1 MNYFNAL
8 HGHPSSSIAHAWS
21 LAVEEQFYLVWPA
34 AFMLLATRGRHALFA
49 GLVAALCAVMV
60 WRSIAYG
67 VLGLGQAYAYNAFD
81 CRFDCLAAG
90 GLLAVACGSRRFL
103 SAADACVRRWHAWPL
118 ALACALLPVIDF
130 VSPRL
135 RYTIGFTAEALI
147 IAFAISQLLI
157 LSATLPWRA
166 LDARPIRYIGRVSYG
181 MYLYHLWGLGA
192 GAAMTRVHAWLGLPA
207 GFLATVVLAS
217 ISHYAI
223 ERPFLVLKA
232 RLHADR
238 RAAQIPSLSW
248 STTS

>member
-1 MNYFNAL
+1 M
-8 HGHPSSSIAHAWS
+8 
-21 LAVEEQFYLVWPA
+21 
-34 AFMLLATRGRHALFA
+34 
-49 GLVAALCAVMV
+49 
-60 WRSIAYG
+60 
-67 VLGLGQAYAYNAFD
+67 
-81 CRFDCLAAG
+81 
-90 GLLAVACGSRRFL
+90 
-103 SAADACVRRWHAWPL
+103 
-118 ALACALLPVIDF
+118 
-130 VSPRL
+130 
-135 RYTIGFTAEALI
+135 IGFTAEALI